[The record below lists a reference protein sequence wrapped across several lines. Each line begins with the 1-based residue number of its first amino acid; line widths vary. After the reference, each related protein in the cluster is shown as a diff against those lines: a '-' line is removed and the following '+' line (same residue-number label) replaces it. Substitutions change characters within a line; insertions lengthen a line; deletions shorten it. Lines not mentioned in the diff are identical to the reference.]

1 MPRLWTRAYPWCLFP
16 PPTLRLPVRTEAQA
30 QLEGVGIAPPETS
43 SEDEPRVGKAG
54 VKRPRVPATQ
64 RSVDG
69 LLRSWELRGE
79 DHISSHRRSQ
89 SWREATG
96 VVWGQTQ
103 GDHPREEQGLRA
115 GVSLR
120 D

>member
-1 MPRLWTRAYPWCLFP
+1 M
-16 PPTLRLPVRTEAQA
+16 RTEAQA

-79 DHISSHRRSQ
+79 R
-89 SWREATG
+89 
-96 VVWGQTQ
+96 
-103 GDHPREEQGLRA
+103 
-115 GVSLR
+115 
-120 D
+120 